1 LAGQCDWFVW
11 QAVEV
16 HFCQVSVMNIW
27 YKITLLITSETPVVW
42 LLIQKTSRGQREH
55 INLNSF
61 WLLSAA
67 GNQLSASDHHTV
79 WSQPCDNINS
89 WKPSNQLGCY
99 IVTMFLFLH
108 CHNIWI
114 DIFLRFLEVYHGEL
128 LTSMSTLWS
137 VFNVKKTDK
146 TAGGASICYAYIYL
160 IRIFSNT
167 NKYRVNFI

>member
-1 LAGQCDWFVW
+1 
-11 QAVEV
+11 
-16 HFCQVSVMNIW
+16 
-27 YKITLLITSETPVVW
+27 
-42 LLIQKTSRGQREH
+42 
-55 INLNSF
+55 
-61 WLLSAA
+61 
-67 GNQLSASDHHTV
+67 
-79 WSQPCDNINS
+79 
-89 WKPSNQLGCY
+89 
-99 IVTMFLFLH
+99 MFLFLH